1 MKRCG
6 HCNKLLTEKT
16 FKEHRRLFY
25 DDGEWLQQSSL
36 NETSRLSSRSS
47 SPMSGVFEIGDMIS
61 DTEDLQDALS
71 SIESEPLF
79 SDDRSESDARSESDD
94 RSESGDRSDVMG
106 ECISAISN
114 SYTMVVGIYGSK
126 PTEPEGEAP
135 RARWV
140 YVAINP

>member
-36 NETSRLSSRSS
+36 DRMNETSRLSSRSS

-71 SIESEPLF
+71 STESEPLF

-106 ECISAISN
+106 ECMSAI
-114 SYTMVVGIYGSK
+114 K
-126 PTEPEGEAP
+126 
-135 RARWV
+135 RADSR
-140 YVAINP
+140 NLRG